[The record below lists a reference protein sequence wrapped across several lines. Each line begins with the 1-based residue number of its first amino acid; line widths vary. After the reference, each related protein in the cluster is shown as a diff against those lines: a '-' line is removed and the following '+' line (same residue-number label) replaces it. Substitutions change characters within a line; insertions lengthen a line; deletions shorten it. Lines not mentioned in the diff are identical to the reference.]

1 MFKINGFKPKQ
12 FLNVLS
18 IKIKELVNNNNW
30 SLEEKKII
38 DDTFDRFNK
47 ISKLN
52 IYDSRFNDD
61 NKTAFHNKNNAKM
74 YPNNKPYNN
83 NNREKNESWR
93 KQKVDSSSQ
102 NESNNIH
109 QRQFAS
115 KYVNQK
121 ISLEKHGARVVEPI
135 TNQHKE
141 MYNSF
146 ELPVKIPNESMKSLN
161 NSDSIEIKQKKFEN
175 KFSSLG
181 NLHVVSLEQNSIK
194 RPFSSRI
201 YDKNGNRYGDSKP
214 NWRNQQNI
222 SQNQNSFEIFHN
234 HGINSKRSQGY
245 KNESLK
251 NQEARKPTHASGNH
265 SLSGGSHKDIDDL
278 V

>member
-1 MFKINGFKPKQ
+1 LFHINGFRPNQ

-18 IKIKELVNNNNW
+18 IKLNELVNNNKW
-30 SLEEKKII
+30 SLEEQKMINN
-38 DDTFDRFNK
+38 TFDRFNK
-47 ISKLN
+47 ISKFNLH
-52 IYDSRFNDD
+52 DGCFNDD
-61 NKTAFHNKNNAKM
+61 NKTTFHSKNDTKM
-74 YPNNKPYNN
+74 YLNNKG
-83 NNREKNESWR
+83 KNESWR
-93 KQKVDSSSQ
+93 KQKVDLSSQ
-102 NESNNIH
+102 NEFNNIH

-121 ISLEKHGARVVEPI
+121 NSLEKHGARVVEPL

-161 NSDSIEIKQKKFEN
+161 NLDSIETKQKKFEN

-194 RPFSSRI
+194 RPFSSKI
-201 YDKNGNRYGDSKP
+201 YDKSGNRYGDSKP
-214 NWRNQQNI
+214 NWRNQQNV
-222 SQNQNSFEIFHN
+222 SQNQNSFEIFHR
-234 HGINSKRSQGY
+234 HGINSKYSQGY

-251 NQEARKPTHASGNH
+251 NQEARKSTHASGNH
-265 SLSGGSHKDIDDL
+265 SLSGGSRKDIDDL